1 LDSPREAALHTGTI
15 GTAAGMDLNLDL
27 PPGPHAPGWVQTSQ
41 WMFRP
46 IEFMERCRKRYG
58 PIFTI
63 RLGPAQNV
71 VMVGEPNLAKQVLTG
86 TPSILRAGETNGI
99 FRPVVG
105 SNSILLLDGDAHMRQ
120 RKIMLPGFGASHAA
134 EFVDQVREIAEK
146 RIAGWEVGQKL
157 KLHEEME
164 AISFASIMRV
174 VFGEHSDDSHAE
186 LRKLIPDMMDRCDSP
201 FTLMPWFRRELGGSS
216 PYAHLMKV
224 VDKIDQVLF
233 EIIAE
238 RRADPMTQF
247 RDDTVSLLLRA
258 MHEDESPLTDP
269 EIRDEVLTMI
279 MAGYETTTSGGAWA
293 LERVLRSPEQM
304 ERLVAEIEAG
314 KDDAYLDA
322 VVKETLRVRPVVP
335 VVARHVSEP
344 FELDGYVIPEG
355 STLMASIYLV
365 HSDPET
371 YPEPEEF
378 RPERFLEGTPEGAAW
393 IPFGGGVRRCLGAR
407 FAELEMKVVL
417 TQVLATARL
426 RPHGRSAE
434 DFKRKR
440 FTFAPDRGAAAV
452 VEELVPPQSS
462 LGTRRFRRR
471 GPRVMAPHS

>member
-1 LDSPREAALHTGTI
+1 LEAPQVAALQGGGANRI
-15 GTAAGMDLNLDL
+15 SQELSREL

-71 VMVGEPNLAKQVLTG
+71 VMVGTPELAKQVMAG
-86 TPSILRAGETNGI
+86 NPSVLRAGDTNGI

-120 RKIMLPGFGASHAA
+120 RKIMLPGFGASHAN
-134 EFVDQVREIAEK
+134 EFVDQVREITER
-146 RIAGWEVGQKL
+146 RIAGWKVGQRL

-164 AISFASIMRV
+164 AVSFASIMRV
-174 VFGEHSDDSHAE
+174 VFGEYSDDSYAD
-186 LRKLIPDMMDRCDSP
+186 LRELIPDMMDRCDSP
-201 FTLMPWFRRELGGSS
+201 FTLMPWFRRDLAGT
-216 PYAHLMKV
+216 PYARLMKV
-224 VDKIDQVLF
+224 LDKIDAILF
-233 EIIAE
+233 EIIE
-238 RRADPMTQF
+238 DRRADPMTQF

-258 MHEDESPLTDP
+258 MHEDESPLTDD
-269 EIRDEVLTMI
+269 EVRDEVLTMI

-293 LERVLRSPEQM
+293 LERLLRSPDVL

-314 KDDAYLDA
+314 EDDAYLDA
-322 VVKETLRVRPVVP
+322 VVKETLRSRPVVP
-335 VVARHVSEP
+335 VVARHVTQP
-344 FELDGYVIPEG
+344 IELGGYLIPKG

-378 RPERFLEGTPEGAAW
+378 RPERFLDGAVDGSAW

-417 TQVLATARL
+417 TQVLARAKL
-426 RPHGRSAE
+426 RPLGRSAE

-440 FTFAPDRGAAAV
+440 FTFAPGAGAAAV
-452 VEELVPPQSS
+452 VEKLQPPRTS
-462 LGTRRFRRR
+462 LATRRFRRR
-471 GPRVMAPHS
+471 GPRVATHHA

>member
-1 LDSPREAALHTGTI
+1 LDSPSEAALYGGSTDSHTGNE
-15 GTAAGMDLNLDL
+15 LSRDL
-27 PPGPHAPGWVQTSQ
+27 PPGPHAPGWMQTSQ

-71 VMVGEPNLAKQVLTG
+71 VMVGTPDLAKQVLTG
-86 TPSILRAGETNGI
+86 NPSVLRAGETNGI

-120 RKIMLPGFGASHAA
+120 RKIMLRGFGASHAT
-134 EFVDQVREIAEK
+134 EFVEQVREITEK
-146 RIAGWEVGQKL
+146 RIAGWEVGQRL
-157 KLHEEME
+157 KLHDEME

-174 VFGEHSDDSHAE
+174 VFGEHTDDSHAE
-186 LRKLIPDMMDRCDSP
+186 LRELIPEMMDRCDSP
-201 FTLMPWFRRELGGSS
+201 FTLMPWFRRELAGT
-216 PYAHLMKV
+216 PYARLMKV
-224 VDKIDQVLF
+224 LDKIDAILF
-233 EIIAE
+233 ETIAE

-258 MHEDESPLTDP
+258 MHEDESPLTDR
-269 EIRDEVLTMI
+269 EVRDEVLTMI

-293 LERVLRSPEQM
+293 LERVLRSPEKLD
-304 ERLVAEIEAG
+304 RLVTEIEAG

-322 VVKETLRVRPVVP
+322 VVKETLRSRPVVP
-335 VVARHVSEP
+335 VVARHVTEP
-344 FELDGYVIPEG
+344 FELGGYVIPSG

-365 HSDPET
+365 HTDPDS
-371 YPEPEEF
+371 YPEPDQF
-378 RPERFLEGTPEGAAW
+378 RPERFLQGTPEGAAW

-417 TQVLATARL
+417 TQVLATAKL

-434 DFKRKR
+434 SFKRKR
-440 FTFAPDRGAAAV
+440 FTFAPDGGAAAV

-471 GPRVMAPHS
+471 GPRVVAPQA